1 MDRRGWHVTSKLLA
15 YACLILLAT
24 FVSALSQVILKKAA
38 LKTYPS
44 KVAEYLNFPVI
55 FAYAIF
61 VGTTLLTIIA
71 YRVVPLSFGPV
82 LEATSYL
89 YITAFGAIF
98 FKERVTAKK
107 LLALALIV
115 GGICVYAL
123 GL

>member
-1 MDRRGWHVTSKLLA
+1 MSSVLLA
-15 YACLILLAT
+15 YSCLILLGT
-24 FVSALSQVILKKAA
+24 LVSAVSQVILKKAA

-44 KVAEYLNFPVI
+44 KIAEYLNFPVI
-55 FAYAIF
+55 FAYVLFFGA
-61 VGTTLLTIIA
+61 TLLTIIA
-71 YRVVPLSFGPV
+71 YKVVPLSFGPV

-89 YITAFGAIF
+89 YVTAFGAII

-115 GGICVYAL
+115 GGICVYAI